1 MKTRF
6 TPLLIVGALSLSVLS
21 AIPAEAA
28 TNSVTIKKIAAKIA
42 PYKKSI
48 AVAPRVSTSGK
59 VKVSSKTLTVKK
71 GSKTVAKNKS
81 RVKLKAG
88 KYKVTQTVKYRT
100 YKNIPTNVLKVP
112 AGTNIPD
119 RSYAEEDAV
128 AFASCTIT
136 SYTDDDNFRAQ
147 CRIANA
153 TVTYVAVHSSQ
164 MGAIYTG
171 SFYPGQEIYP
181 EWVRSPVNLYQRVNV
196 PKYSGIKNKSLTQS
210 LTIKQG
216 KKPRGCAT
224 KAAFNR
230 VKFGDAKST
239 VTKKMGSAGKVYY
252 QGNTIEGREYKAC
265 SKYQYMS
272 VSFEDGFVYDKTF
285 MDMG

>member
-6 TPLLIVGALSLSVLS
+6 TPLLIAGALSLSLLS

-28 TNSVTIKKIAAKIA
+28 TNSVTIKKIAAKTA
-42 PYKKSI
+42 PYKKS
-48 AVAPRVSTSGK
+48 VTVTPRVSASGK

-100 YKNIPTNVLKVP
+100 YKNIPTNVLEVR
-112 AGTNIPD
+112 AGRNIPYWYD
-119 RSYAEEDAV
+119 VEDAV
-128 AFASCTIT
+128 AFKDCTII
-136 SYTDDDNFRAQ
+136 SLVHEDYFRAQ
-147 CRIANA
+147 CRIVDA
-153 TVTYVAVHSSQ
+153 TVTYVTVDSSQ
-164 MGAIYTG
+164 LGGVYEE
-171 SFYPGQEIYP
+171 SFYPGQVIYP
-181 EWVRSPVNLYQRVNV
+181 EWVRSPVNLYRRVNV
-196 PKYSGIKNKSLTQS
+196 PKYSGIKHKSLTQS
-210 LTIKQG
+210 LTVKQG

-230 VKFGDAKST
+230 VKFGDSKST
-239 VTKKMGSAGKVYY
+239 VTTKMGSAGKLYY
-252 QGNTIEGREYKAC
+252 QGDTIEGREYKAC

-272 VSFEDGFVYDKTF
+272 VSFADGSVYDKTF